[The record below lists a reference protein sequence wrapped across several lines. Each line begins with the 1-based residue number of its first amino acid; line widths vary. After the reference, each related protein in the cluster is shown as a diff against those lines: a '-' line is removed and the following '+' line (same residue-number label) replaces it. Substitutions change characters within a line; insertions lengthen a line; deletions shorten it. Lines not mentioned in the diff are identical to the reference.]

1 MQGSVRMIESN
12 TIIDVKLQQIDETID
27 VKLSDVV
34 YIKDKVDK
42 IPNEYGIGIRISE
55 VL

>member
-1 MQGSVRMIESN
+1 MIESN
-12 TIIDVKLQQIDETID
+12 TVIDVELQQIDETIN
-27 VKLSDVV
+27 VKLADVIYV
-34 YIKDKVDK
+34 RDKVEE

>member
-1 MQGSVRMIESN
+1 MIESN
-12 TIIDVKLQQIDETID
+12 TVIDVNLQPIDETIN
-27 VKLSDVV
+27 VKLADVIYV
-34 YIKDKVDK
+34 RDKIEE

>member
-1 MQGSVRMIESN
+1 MIESN
-12 TIIDVKLQQIDETID
+12 TVIDVNLQPIDETIN
-27 VKLSDVV
+27 VKLADVIYV
-34 YIKDKVDK
+34 RDKVEK